1 MPCHMQDA
9 TDFRGNAMSA
19 QTSTAT
25 SATAAN
31 NTASQRMPVL
41 FVSHGAPD
49 VLLGNGPTAQLWQQ
63 LGQTFGKTLPRPKAI
78 LVLSAHW
85 TTGTPAVSLSPAP
98 RTIHDFAGFSS
109 QLYQMNYPAPGA
121 PELAQRAQGLLQAAG
136 VAVSTASD
144 RGLDH
149 GAWIPLLALF
159 PEADIPVT
167 QLSILPEADPAA
179 HWQLGQLL
187 SPLRDEGVLIL
198 ASGCITHNFG
208 WLSRP
213 GSPAFAP
220 AVTFA
225 DWIGDKLDAGE
236 REALL
241 DYRAQAPYGAASHP
255 TDEHLLP
262 LFVALGAAA
271 ATERPQ
277 RFVPEFAYGG
287 LAMDAY
293 LWGGT
298 TVQH

>member
-1 MPCHMQDA
+1 MRCLLPRILF
-9 TDFRGNAMSA
+9 FRGNAMSA
-19 QTSTAT
+19 TSTAV
-25 SATAAN
+25 ATPAAT
-31 NTASQRMPVL
+31 TARMPVL

-63 LGQTFGKTLPRPKAI
+63 LGQSFGNSLPRPKAI

-85 TTGTPAVSLSPAP
+85 TTGTPAVSLSQSP
-98 RTIHDFAGFSS
+98 RTIYDFAGFSS
-109 QLYQMNYPAPGA
+109 QLYQMRYPAPGA

-167 QLSILPEADPAA
+167 QLSILPEANPAT

-187 SPLRDEGVLIL
+187 APLRDEGVLIL

-208 WLSRP
+208 WLARP

-225 DWIGDKLDAGE
+225 DWIGDKLASGE

-293 LWGGT
+293 LWGAPAAL
-298 TVQH
+298 Q